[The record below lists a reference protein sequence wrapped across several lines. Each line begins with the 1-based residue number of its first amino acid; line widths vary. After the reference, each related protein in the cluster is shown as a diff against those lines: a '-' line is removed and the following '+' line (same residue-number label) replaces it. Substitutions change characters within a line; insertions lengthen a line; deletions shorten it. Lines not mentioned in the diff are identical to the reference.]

1 MVAAPV
7 CANEKILLF
16 LVTVLV
22 SVFISFLTTTE
33 TSARSTL
40 VQSVSTILICCIFC
54 FFECL
59 RLTISD
65 LHFLE
70 QNLNSLSLLIAN
82 WLPEYSNSFFL
93 FFLQWLLRQSL
104 PRRRRRRNH
113 QHHHHHHH
121 HHYLNE
127 ANRSSISVTM
137 VREKDCTKSVCC
149 FVQRHQTLV
158 G

>member
-1 MVAAPV
+1 MPV
-7 CANEKILLF
+7 TKNLLF

-22 SVFISFLTTTE
+22 SVWAGPLTAKTS
-33 TSARSTL
+33 SARSTL

-104 PRRRRRRNH
+104 PRRKRR
-113 QHHHHHHH
+113 HHHHHH